1 MDTHLDT
8 HFYSK
13 ETKQK
18 LVSAAGLLVQKEQ
31 KLTRKLEQG
40 KKSIETYK
48 DIFPQRIKNVQDVI
62 RSLINACNEED
73 LDKINDKVSIGIV
86 DSYVAN
92 GLQLETEQKEK
103 VLELLKAF
111 VPGKESGR
119 RQEIL
124 DNISWPLDEETKKSM
139 QQTDVYLESVL
150 KVVIVQALAKLEEKT
165 AKYTKQLKRV
175 DKDKLEMQLHV
186 QRISERIVKYTA
198 KLLISPTH
206 CESDKNNESKQQEA
220 NHCDDKHQVTTPP
233 TQPLQTNNN
242 EESNHPDSPS
252 KGHRNE
258 SNHLASPP
266 KVHRRTEVEATD
278 RVKVKGSSVAGFLEK
293 LYVANV
299 ALSLDKAVGDGV
311 RALNRKCKKPSPT
324 RLSLCKKRK
333 ITILRDEASQIY
345 QQSRA
350 SQGNDLA
357 QDLLTKHCCSLLQ
370 SIKDIEQDLEDERDE
385 IEVLSPAPARLQQN
399 KKQNA
404 EHAMAVSPGKAGITH
419 SISTSKN
426 ESDYL
431 VQGLYEFSP
440 KGYPKHL
447 KSPPI
452 KNDSKPAAKTSK
464 QTAEQTFYPLEGFV
478 QLLEDGPK
486 LDSTIESPLG
496 EQNEERR
503 PHVVQESKSSQLVFG
518 SKRTLRQKQLKK

>member
-1 MDTHLDT
+1 MDTH
-8 HFYSK
+8 FFSK

-18 LVSAAGLLVQKEQ
+18 LVYAAGLLVQKKQ
-31 KLTRKLEQG
+31 KLARKLEQG

-73 LDKINDKVSIGIV
+73 VDKIKAKVSIGIV
-86 DSYVAN
+86 DSYVAK
-92 GLQLETEQKEK
+92 GLPLETEQKEK

-111 VPGKESGR
+111 VPDNESGR
-119 RQEIL
+119 PKIL
-124 DNISWPLDEETKKSM
+124 DIISWPLDDETKESM

-150 KVVIVQALAKLEEKT
+150 NVVIVQALAKLEEKT

-186 QRISERIVKYTA
+186 QRISERIEKYTA

-357 QDLLTKHCCSLLQ
+357 QDLLTEHCCSLLQ
-370 SIKDIEQDLEDERDE
+370 SIKDTEQDLKDEDDE
-385 IEVLSPAPARLQQN
+385 IEVLSNP
-399 KKQNA
+399 
-404 EHAMAVSPGKAGITH
+404 
-419 SISTSKN
+419 
-426 ESDYL
+426 
-431 VQGLYEFSP
+431 
-440 KGYPKHL
+440 
-447 KSPPI
+447 
-452 KNDSKPAAKTSK
+452 
-464 QTAEQTFYPLEGFV
+464 
-478 QLLEDGPK
+478 
-486 LDSTIESPLG
+486 
-496 EQNEERR
+496 
-503 PHVVQESKSSQLVFG
+503 
-518 SKRTLRQKQLKK
+518 

>member
-1 MDTHLDT
+1 MDTH
-8 HFYSK
+8 FFSK

-18 LVSAAGLLVQKEQ
+18 LVYAAGLLVQKKQ
-31 KLTRKLEQG
+31 KLARKLEQG

-73 LDKINDKVSIGIV
+73 VDKIKAKVSIGIV
-86 DSYVAN
+86 DSYVAK
-92 GLQLETEQKEK
+92 GLPLETEQKEK

-111 VPGKESGR
+111 VPDNESGR
-119 RQEIL
+119 PKIL
-124 DNISWPLDEETKKSM
+124 DIISWPLDDETKESM

-150 KVVIVQALAKLEEKT
+150 NVVIVQALAKLEEKT

-198 KLLISPTH
+198 NLLMSPTH

-220 NHCDDKHQVTTPP
+220 NHYDDDKHQATTHP
-233 TQPLQTNNN
+233 TQPLRTNNN
-242 EESNHPDSPS
+242 EESNHPESPS
-252 KGHRNE
+252 KVHRNE

-266 KVHRRTEVEATD
+266 NVHRRTEVEATD
-278 RVKVKGSSVAGFLEK
+278 GVKVEGTSVAGFLKK
-293 LYVANV
+293 LYVANLAV
-299 ALSLDKAVGDGV
+299 SLDKAVGDKV

-324 RLSLCKKRK
+324 RVPLCKKRK
-333 ITILRDEASQIY
+333 ITILRDEASQVY

-357 QDLLTKHCCSLLQ
+357 QDLLTEHCCSLLQ
-370 SIKDIEQDLEDERDE
+370 SIKEQEQDLKDEGDE
-385 IEVLSPAPARLQQN
+385 IKVLSPATRLQTTTKRKAKN
-399 KKQNA
+399 
-404 EHAMAVSPGKAGITH
+404 AMAVSPGKAGITD
-419 SISTSKN
+419 SASTSKI

-431 VQGLYEFSP
+431 VQGLHEFTP
-440 KGYPKHL
+440 EGYPKHL

-464 QTAEQTFYPLEGFV
+464 PRAEQTYYPLEGFV
-478 QLLEDGPK
+478 QLLEDGQK

-503 PHVVQESKSSQLVFG
+503 PHVVQESKSSPLVFG
-518 SKRTLRQKQLKK
+518 SKRTLRRKKKINNLY